1 MSGSKSKTC
10 ELDEKDKLEMLL
22 ILLIVSRTCFHFMK
36 SYQDRVS
43 ICFYFYLDDINQNLL
58 CIITAYFRMYINNK
72 ILPLLLTFSR
82 YSLFDIVISDIM
94 VWSELV
100 VCSKK
105 WCKNSGHI
113 LAWSNF
119 VALQVTS
126 IHVHHIVCDQMYI
139 TFMVRHQLRFLEI
152 GRGRNFVTLPVFA
165 FDFQHWLLLR
175 LHTISW

>member
-1 MSGSKSKTC
+1 MSHG
-10 ELDEKDKLEMLL
+10 LVF
-22 ILLIVSRTCFHFMK
+22 ILWNHINIKYFF
-36 SYQDRVS
+36 
-43 ICFYFYLDDINQNLL
+43 FYLDDIN
-58 CIITAYFRMYINNK
+58 RKMYIRNM
-72 ILPLLLTFSR
+72 ILLLLITFAL

-105 WCKNSGHI
+105 LCKNSDHI

-165 FDFQHWLLLR
+165 FDFQHWLLLEAPYN
-175 LHTISW
+175 